1 MKWQQL
7 KINHLFCFFQT
18 GTTALFFAAQG
29 GYVPIVT
36 ELLAHGAEID
46 LPSYEGVTPL
56 FVACQCNH
64 LNVVRE
70 LAQRNANIQAKM
82 KVLLN
87 VCLLYLFSI

>member
-1 MKWQQL
+1 MFVIL
-7 KINHLFCFFQT
+7 QT

-29 GYVPIVT
+29 GHISIVT
-36 ELLAHGAEID
+36 ELLSHGADID

-70 LAQRNANIQAKM
+70 LEQRNANIQAKM
-82 KVLLN
+82 KVS
-87 VCLLYLFSI
+87 FS